1 MLHTRHQVLAT
12 ALHRL
17 VDDLRIGEGNVG
29 GTDGIQELAQVE
41 DHLTL
46 LMLIQSLHF
55 SSGLEQGRGGQQ
67 IALFESVEDRI
78 LLPGGVAEALIPFLR
93 RDHWLDILT
102 TSRDLESSCGHH
114 LRVLLDEI
122 AIGSPGAA
130 WVARGIEP
138 ELLEGTG
145 DLGGIKRHQFAVGV
159 GFPELINH
167 GDPWVLSTFRCLLSA
182 RLYGWIS
189 LHGTLN

>member
-1 MLHTRHQVLAT
+1 MRSQC
-12 ALHRL
+12 
-17 VDDLRIGEGNVG
+17 VD
-29 GTDGIQELAQVE
+29 
-41 DHLTL
+41 
-46 LMLIQSLHF
+46 F
-55 SSGLEQGRGGQQ
+55 SSGLAEGRGGQQ

-145 DLGGIKRHQFAVGV
+145 DLGGLKRHQFAVWV
-159 GFPELINH
+159 GLPVPVNH
-167 GDPWVLSTFRCLLSA
+167 RVPVA
-182 RLYGWIS
+182 
-189 LHGTLN
+189 